1 MTDRHVPLVII
12 ASLKTALADSVAI
25 QLRHDGN
32 VVYITHSAD
41 GCLRVA
47 TSVRADVVL
56 LDPEL
61 PNRGRLERLLKAH
74 PISTSAQILHLSE
87 NMQPSLRLRRAED
100 SASAAAAGPHPHA
113 A

>member
-1 MTDRHVPLVII
+1 MIDRHVPLVII
-12 ASLKTALADSVAI
+12 ASLKAALADSVAV

-56 LDPEL
+56 LDPDL

-87 NMQPSLRLRRAED
+87 NVQASFRLRRAED
-100 SASAAAAGPHPHA
+100 PASAAAGPHHHA

>member
-12 ASLKTALADSVAI
+12 ACASSSALVERVAS
-25 QLRHDGN
+25 QLRLEGN
-32 VVYITHSAD
+32 VVYITHGVD

-47 TSVRADVVL
+47 TSVLADMVL

-61 PNRGRLERLLKAH
+61 PNRGRLEKLLKAH
-74 PISTSAQILHLSE
+74 PSSAGAQILHLSE
-87 NMQPSLRLRRAED
+87 SMRPNFRLRRAP
-100 SASAAAAGPHPHA
+100 ATAGPHA